1 MRIDG
6 WEICEYVFPK
16 TQIDKLR
23 HKVVIRNNL
32 IMLAILENL

>member
-1 MRIDG
+1 MV
-6 WEICEYVFPK
+6 EKCEYVYPK

-32 IMLAILENL
+32 MILAVLGNL